1 MAAGAF
7 PLAAGRLR
15 ASRFGAQGL
24 ARLPLSF
31 SFPLPRPTCT
41 LRPYLPHLPYLP
53 YDDQVG
59 VVLTPIIQNQP
70 IALEAL
76 REKMLAVDGNG
87 ELYQFL
93 ALIRLRDGTP
103 LRDAH
108 GRVTSHL
115 SGLFFRTTRLIAEYG
130 LRLVFVFDGAP
141 PSRKAATLEK
151 RREIKRQFEREH
163 AEALARGDLAE
174 AYSKATMTS
183 RLTREMVGE
192 ARELLRLL
200 GLPTV
205 QAPAEGEAQAAH
217 MAQKPDVWAA
227 ASKDYD
233 TLMFG
238 APRLVRF
245 LTISGKE
252 FLPSAGTF
260 RPIVPEIIELQRQL
274 DAWQITRTQ
283 LVDLAILIGTDFNE
297 GVRGIGPKKAL
308 RLVQA
313 HGRIEDMPADIRDAV
328 GDPSEVRDIYLHP
341 AVTDEYSM
349 QFGQPDVDGVIRFL
363 CDERL
368 FSRERV
374 TAALERAF
382 PPNGGAET
390 AARLP
395 F

>member
-1 MAAGAF
+1 M
-7 PLAAGRLR
+7 
-15 ASRFGAQGL
+15 
-24 ARLPLSF
+24 
-31 SFPLPRPTCT
+31 
-41 LRPYLPHLPYLP
+41 
-53 YDDQVG
+53 G
-59 VVLTPIIQNQP
+59 VVLTPIIQNEP

-76 REKMLAVDGNG
+76 RNKPLAVDGNG

-115 SGLFFRTTRLIAEYG
+115 SGLFFRTTRLIAEHA
-130 LRLVFVFDGAP
+130 LRLVFVFDGTP
-141 PSRKAATLEK
+141 PPRKAATLER
-151 RREIKRQFEREH
+151 RREVKRQFEREH

-183 RLTREMVGE
+183 RLTREMVNE

-217 MAQKPDVWAA
+217 MAATQAVWAA

-233 TLMFG
+233 TLLFG

-245 LTISGKE
+245 ITISGKE
-252 FLPSAGTF
+252 FLPSQGTF
-260 RPIVPEIIELQRQL
+260 RPIVPEIIVLQQHL
-274 DAWQITRTQ
+274 DAWHLTRPQ
-283 LVDLAILIGTDFNE
+283 LIDLAILIGTDFNA
-297 GVRGIGPKKAL
+297 GVKGIGPKKAL
-308 RLVQA
+308 RLVQT
-313 HGRIEDMPADIRDAV
+313 HGRIEDMPSDVRDAV

-341 AVTDEYSM
+341 AVTDDYAI
-349 QFGQPDVDGVIRFL
+349 QFGEPDVDGVIKFL
-363 CDERL
+363 CEERI

-382 PPNGGAET
+382 PPRDRPEQPE
-390 AARLP
+390 LL